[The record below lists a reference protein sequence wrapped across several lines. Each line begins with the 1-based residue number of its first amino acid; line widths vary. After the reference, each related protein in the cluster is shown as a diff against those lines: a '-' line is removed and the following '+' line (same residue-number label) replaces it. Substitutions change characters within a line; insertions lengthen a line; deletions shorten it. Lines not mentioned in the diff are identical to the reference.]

1 MTGGW
6 LIAGLMLFPLFLAN
20 GPFVD
25 DDRRDITRNLNY
37 LVAGL

>member
-25 DDRRDITRNLNY
+25 DDAGYNARNLNY